1 MKKDAGATRDALVS
15 IFARFDKNKD
25 GAIDEDEF
33 GEVLESLGWNSPAE
47 VRSLEFAAID
57 GNSDGLVE
65 FSEFSEWW
73 LDRN

>member
-1 MKKDAGATRDALVS
+1 MKNDGAATRDALVRV
-15 IFARFDKNKD
+15 FARFDKNED
-25 GAIDEDEF
+25 GAIDEEEF
-33 GEVLESLGWNSPAE
+33 AEMLESLGWHSPVE

-65 FSEFSEWW
+65 FPEFSEWW

>member
-1 MKKDAGATRDALVS
+1 MKKDAAATRNELVRV
-15 IFARFDKNKD
+15 FARFDRNDD

-33 GEVLESLGWNSPAE
+33 GEMLASLGWDSAAE